1 MKNICGI
8 RESGSFLLSGF
19 QPFEKGGWQQP
30 KAART
35 FSPLA
40 VGLTAD
46 GAFSPSCPY
55 RAGRQLNAMQTL
67 AVGLTADGNWERWQQ
82 AGDCSSFCH
91 CRDLMG

>member
-8 RESGSFLLSGF
+8 SISGRFLLSGF

-46 GAFSPSCPY
+46 GTFSPFSPF
-55 RAGRQLNAMQTL
+55 RAVFGNEVAQPL
-67 AVGLTADGNWERWQQ
+67 AVGITADGTFRSCACTNNQVSTYMR
-82 AGDCSSFCH
+82 G
-91 CRDLMG
+91 

>member
-19 QPFEKGGWQQP
+19 QPFEKGGWLQP

-55 RAGRQLNAMQTL
+55 RAERQLNAMQTL
-67 AVGLTADGNWERWQQ
+67 AVGLTADGNWERGQ
-82 AGDCSSFCH
+82 
-91 CRDLMG
+91 